1 MGEFRFC
8 HFCHCPFLKAIYLI
22 IFRKTMNS
30 FMGLKDISLTIYGL
44 KKTIKGLT
52 EDTVCD
58 DVIETVFDTLA
69 ISKIYASSFAIYESA
84 SGVERKLSGKTR
96 VLKLVRSWG
105 ADHAQ
110 YELIM
115 KRRENLNENVDT
127 VSENSF
133 SSSTENDKYFSN
145 KNEGEKNF
153 TLMHK
158 ICYSEEKKPKLK
170 RSKGCTKIQNC
181 SRNSKPRN
189 SEQNRSF
196 KLPTAPET
204 SGKMFILKKYMNDVM
219 VYNKTM
225 KSHSSKM
232 QLIPRTPG
240 DGSDLDCTP
249 RLRNFQNDISS
260 IRNSHNESRFTEL
273 EENIRTPGDGEHSVT
288 AFRDSLDDAFVE
300 TDYSELMPGTPAK
313 EFDGLN
319 DAFLVVGEDL
329 YDNDNDTV
337 EDVASGRFCDNLDFR
352 HGKSNVQKRLEAPDD
367 GRNYRLN
374 RISDNVETLK
384 YILASVSSGTPST
397 SSSEDDL
404 LESFMNTKLYE
415 ENAFRQCL

>member
-1 MGEFRFC
+1 
-8 HFCHCPFLKAIYLI
+8 
-22 IFRKTMNS
+22 MNS
-30 FMGLKDISLTIYGL
+30 FMGLKDISLMIYGL

-52 EDTVCD
+52 ENTICD
-58 DVIETVFDTLA
+58 DVIETVFGTLA

-84 SGVERKLSGKTR
+84 SGVERQLSGKTR
-96 VLKLVRSWG
+96 VLKLVRSWE

-115 KRRENLNENVDT
+115 KRGENLKENVDT

-133 SSSTENDKYFSN
+133 SSSTENDNYLSN
-145 KNEGEKNF
+145 KNEGEKHF
-153 TLMHK
+153 TLLHK
-158 ICYSEEKKPKLK
+158 ICYSEEKRPQLK
-170 RSKGCTKIQNC
+170 RSKGYTKIQNC
-181 SRNSKPRN
+181 SRNSTPSI
-189 SEQNRSF
+189 SEQNRSL
-196 KLPTAPET
+196 KLPMAPET

-219 VYNKTM
+219 VYNKRM

-232 QLIPRTPG
+232 QFIPRTPG

-249 RLRNFQNDISS
+249 RVLNFQKDISS

-273 EENIRTPGDGEHSVT
+273 EENIHSPGDVEHSVT
-288 AFRDSLDDAFVE
+288 AFRESLDDAFVE
-300 TDYSELMPGTPAK
+300 TDYSELKPDTLAK

-319 DAFLVVGEDL
+319 DAFLVLGEDF
-329 YDNDNDTV
+329 YDNDNDTA

-352 HGKSNVQKRLEAPDD
+352 NGKSIVQKRLETPDVVQ
-367 GRNYRLN
+367 NYRFN
-374 RISDNVETLK
+374 RLAENVETLK
-384 YILASVSSGTPST
+384 HILASVSSGTPST

-415 ENAFRQCL
+415 EKSFRQYL

>member
-1 MGEFRFC
+1 MGEFWFC
-8 HFCHCPFLKAIYLI
+8 HFCQCPFLKAIYLN

-52 EDTVCD
+52 ENTVCD

-69 ISKIYASSFAIYESA
+69 ISKVYASSFAIYESA
-84 SGVERKLSGKTR
+84 SGVERQLSGKTR
-96 VLKLVRSWG
+96 VLKFVRSWG

-115 KRRENLNENVDT
+115 KKRENLNENVDT

-153 TLMHK
+153 TLLHK
-158 ICYSEEKKPKLK
+158 ICYSEEKKPILK
-170 RSKGCTKIQNC
+170 KSKGCTKIQNC

-189 SEQNRSF
+189 SEQDSSL
-196 KLPTAPET
+196 KLPTAPEI
-204 SGKMFILKKYMNDVM
+204 SGKMFILKKYLNDVM
-219 VYNKTM
+219 VYNKKM
-225 KSHSSKM
+225 NSHSSKM
-232 QLIPRTPG
+232 QFIPITPG

-249 RLRNFQNDISS
+249 RVLNFQNDISS
-260 IRNSHNESRFTEL
+260 IRNSYNESRFTEL

-288 AFRDSLDDAFVE
+288 AFREILDDAFVE
-300 TDYSELMPGTPAK
+300 TDYSELKPDTPAK

-319 DAFLVVGEDL
+319 DAFLVIGEDF
-329 YDNDNDTV
+329 YDNDNDTA

-352 HGKSNVQKRLEAPDD
+352 NGKSNVQNRLETPELVQ
-367 GRNYRLN
+367 NYRFN
-374 RISDNVETLK
+374 RLSENVETLK
-384 YILASVSSGTPST
+384 HILASVSSGTPST

-404 LESFMNTKLYE
+404 LESFLNTKLYE
-415 ENAFRQCL
+415 EKPFRQCL